1 MGGDPVQPTP
11 RYVCDVIEIKAT
23 MIHHQLDHTCGSS
36 EQVTVTFDP
45 EDGELTVLEKN
56 LSFSVTAETIVQ
68 VDETCH
74 LLIISVMDENGER
87 IPLYFQ
93 MSTER
98 TEMGD
103 FKLQVTAYALE
114 RALRLLTA
122 PAKPGDASAEPTDGQ
137 APPKP
142 IDGQAPPKPI
152 DASASAE
159 AVDASASAEPI
170 DVQAA

>member
-1 MGGDPVQPTP
+1 MGGDPVKPTP
-11 RYVCDVIEIKAT
+11 RFVCDVIEIKAT

-98 TEMGD
+98 TEMVD

-122 PAKPGDASAEPTDGQ
+122 PAKPGDASAEP
-137 APPKP
+137 

-159 AVDASASAEPI
+159 AVDVGASAE
-170 DVQAA
+170 